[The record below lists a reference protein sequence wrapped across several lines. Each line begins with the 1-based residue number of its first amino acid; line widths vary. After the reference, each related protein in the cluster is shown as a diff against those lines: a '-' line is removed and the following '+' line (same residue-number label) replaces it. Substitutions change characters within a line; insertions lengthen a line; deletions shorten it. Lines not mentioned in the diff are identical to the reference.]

1 MNLHKPAPPSSRRG
15 PRQRIQHHWP
25 GNRRSR
31 PPLPLATPGAATHG
45 NDVLT
50 SVHDQ
55 HAVQEFA
62 PYRLGDLLSYQG
74 PARSVAMP
82 NR

>member
-1 MNLHKPAPPSSRRG
+1 VAPANAFSTTGRV
-15 PRQRIQHHWP
+15 
-25 GNRRSR
+25 
-31 PPLPLATPGAATHG
+31 TGAAGRRCPSQRRDTHG